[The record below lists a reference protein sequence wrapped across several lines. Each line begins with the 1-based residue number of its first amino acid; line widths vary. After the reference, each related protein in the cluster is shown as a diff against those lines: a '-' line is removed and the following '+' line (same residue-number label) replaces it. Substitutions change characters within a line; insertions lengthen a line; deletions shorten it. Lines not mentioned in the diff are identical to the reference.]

1 MVIDLCL
8 REVKTALGSKLETTA
23 ALFLLCVCGGR
34 GSIRK
39 EVVGGR
45 CAMKGRQW
53 RVICYIS
60 LMSRWPNG
68 SRKSVSFSW
77 GNQSS
82 RSHSPDQIFQV
93 FPYPS
98 VWDSKPSLY
107 NFQVTF
113 QPYFSQVR
121 PRHHLLRSGT
131 WWNWL
136 HGGWCHSLSQED
148 SWGVLF
154 ACWIY
159 SDQGPPPVW
168 RLAHLI
174 LSAPWKQAMPGVELK

>member
-8 REVKTALGSKLETTA
+8 REVKTAMGSKLETTA

-82 RSHSPDQIFQV
+82 RSHSPDQIFIFLKMDSQLLLLG
-93 FPYPS
+93 FYLIFIIPGS
-98 VWDSKPSLY
+98 VHPIQL
-107 NFQVTF
+107 T
-113 QPYFSQVR
+113 R
-121 PRHHLLRSGT
+121 AL
-131 WWNWL
+131 
-136 HGGWCHSLSQED
+136 
-148 SWGVLF
+148 
-154 ACWIY
+154 
-159 SDQGPPPVW
+159 
-168 RLAHLI
+168 
-174 LSAPWKQAMPGVELK
+174 